1 MNKELEQQVERLYE
15 ESLKKF
21 SLSPEEKK
29 KVDFFFEKEVKR
41 LKPEREKNT
50 LTLPK
55 LALGVNHLSG
65 FVVGEYRF
73 AKKYSKFS
81 GKRPTEEEILRI
93 ISQKYLTFR
102 HTLEKEKDEGREIFD
117 PVVSTISRAD
127 TFFEQINEP
136 RSHRNPSVSLINDI
150 FETIFKKI
158 NGFAKRMAL
167 ALYTDALSNWRTV
180 HESECILS
188 LLVNGNEKVRQNYV
202 KHINYSMVFRN
213 NDNEV
218 FPKEY
223 VDQVFE
229 QIKAERKTYNL
240 KSKDRKKYIDYGWI
254 YSLDQYDPND
264 NKIRLNFRFGVEY
277 LAGLIDH
284 SDRYE
289 VASERDHASA
299 SFFFYSNDE
308 TCRKLALLNFYDSMN
323 RIIALYR
330 KYRKVYFD
338 NNPEKKKD
346 ALVRQDMVKTRYDY
360 ISQGDNR
367 KELFYDQ
374 KDGENNLSGD

>member
-1 MNKELEQQVERLYE
+1 METNNQERIEELFE
-15 ESLKKF
+15 
-21 SLSPEEKK
+21 LSATQLEILPEEKK
-29 KVDFFFEKEVKR
+29 EVHR
-41 LKPEREKNT
+41 LFSLAVKDLEPRFKGNDLSRPKFAVAIPYLVGFT
-50 LTLPK
+50 L
-55 LALGVNHLSG
+55 
-65 FVVGEYRF
+65 GEYRF
-73 AKKYSKFS
+73 VSELYHEVKD
-81 GKRPTEEEILRI
+81 EVILPI
-93 ISQKYLTFR
+93 IEQKYLTFR
-102 HTLEKEKDEGREIFD
+102 QNLQKGVGYGREIFD
-117 PVVSTISRAD
+117 PLLSTISTAD
-127 TFFEQINEP
+127 CFFEQRNAP
-136 RSHRNPSVSLINDI
+136 RSHRNPSVSLVNDI
-150 FETIFKKI
+150 FETIFKKVD
-158 NGFAKRMAL
+158 GFVKRMAL
-167 ALYTDALSNWRTV
+167 GLYTDALSNWRTV

-202 KHINYSMVFRN
+202 KHINYSRVFRN
-213 NDNEV
+213 NDNDV

-223 VDQVFE
+223 VDSIFE
-229 QIKAERKTYNL
+229 QIKSERKAYNL

-308 TCRKLALLNFYDSMN
+308 TCRKLALRNFYDSRN

-330 KYRKVYFD
+330 KYRKLYFD
-338 NNPEKKKD
+338 SNPEKKKV
-346 ALVRQDMVKTRYDY
+346 ALRRQDSVRKVYQFIR
-360 ISQGDNR
+360 GRENR

-374 KDGENNLSGD
+374 KNSKDDMSGD